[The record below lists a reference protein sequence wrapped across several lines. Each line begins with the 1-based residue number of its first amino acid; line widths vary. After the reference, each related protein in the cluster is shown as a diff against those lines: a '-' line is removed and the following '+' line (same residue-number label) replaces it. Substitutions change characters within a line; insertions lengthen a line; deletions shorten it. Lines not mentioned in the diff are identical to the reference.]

1 MDGIL
6 LVLRTGMQWSALDHT
21 KICTS
26 SAAYRRFREWL
37 EAGMFQALR
46 ESGLLECEA
55 LSRIDWGWMPEEAQM
70 ANQSV
75 NRDNWYDR
83 SIRPR
88 QRWRRAPPVVGP

>member
-1 MDGIL
+1 M

-21 KICTS
+21 EICTS

-37 EAGMFQALR
+37 DAGVFQALR

-55 LSRIDWGWMPEEAQM
+55 LIRIDWGWLAAGAPMTNHSTDQE
-70 ANQSV
+70 NGY
-75 NRDNWYDR
+75 NRP
-83 SIRPR
+83 IRPR